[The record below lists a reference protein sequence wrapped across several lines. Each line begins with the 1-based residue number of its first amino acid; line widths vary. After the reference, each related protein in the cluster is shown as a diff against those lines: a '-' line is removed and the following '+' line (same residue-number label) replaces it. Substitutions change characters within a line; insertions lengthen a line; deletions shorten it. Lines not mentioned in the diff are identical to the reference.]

1 MSQSSLSVN
10 NNRKETDLY
19 CEEQDYKSDLESECE
34 FSDNGCEGCYLLNR
48 GMGGENQLAH
58 MHPGGC
64 LYNSHE
70 DYNYDEE
77 EISDK
82 ENPLNVNNININQKI
97 KCVICSLE
105 KICLNKVLTTSYI
118 CEECDKREERVRE
131 IKYQGFVFNGYK

>member
-1 MSQSSLSVN
+1 MSQSSLGMNDYGREIIS
-10 NNRKETDLY
+10 
-19 CEEQDYKSDLESECE
+19 CSEEYYYKSESESE

-64 LYNSHE
+64 LYDSLE

-77 EISDK
+77 EVSDK
-82 ENPLNVNNININQKI
+82 ENPININSIDINQKI
-97 KCVICSLE
+97 TCVICSLE
-105 KICLNKVLTTSYI
+105 KICLNKELTSSYI
-118 CEECDKREERVRE
+118 CNGCETKEERERE